1 MAWSCQGNQMEWVGQ
16 IWQFRENKVG
26 KVGQVVKVIGLL
38 GTNSSLYAV

>member
-1 MAWSCQGNQMEWVGQ
+1 MELSGKPDGVGVS

-26 KVGQVVKVIGLL
+26 KVGHVVKVIGLL